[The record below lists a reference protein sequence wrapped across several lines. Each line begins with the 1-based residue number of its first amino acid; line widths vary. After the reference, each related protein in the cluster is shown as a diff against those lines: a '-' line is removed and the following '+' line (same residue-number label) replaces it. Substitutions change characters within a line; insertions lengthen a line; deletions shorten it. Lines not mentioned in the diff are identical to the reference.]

1 MDYTIEGQIAQAVRI
16 DVPPGSAIWA
26 SAGSL
31 MSHTSGVRWDLKMPG
46 GVEGVTKRL
55 LSGEGVS
62 LLYIEADQPNQ
73 QVMLSASRP
82 GHVMEWD
89 LADGPVTTTRGAF
102 VAAAGEQIDIDV
114 TVARRAGA
122 MLFGG
127 AGLFL
132 QRISGKGKVLVHGRG
147 DFIDKRLVEGE
158 SITVSSGNLAAFSDG
173 VDYDIRSTGDVK
185 RWLFSGEG
193 LFMTQLTGPGRVL
206 LQTLRRTAAHG

>member
-1 MDYTIEGQIAQAVRI
+1 
-16 DVPPGSAIWA
+16 
-26 SAGSL
+26 
-31 MSHTSGVRWDLKMPG
+31 
-46 GVEGVTKRL
+46 
-55 LSGEGVS
+55 
-62 LLYIEADQPNQ
+62 
-73 QVMLSASRP
+73 
-82 GHVMEWD
+82 MEWD
-89 LADGPVTTTRGAF
+89 LSDGPVTTTRGAF

-158 SITVSSGNLAAFSDG
+158 SITVSSGNLAAFSDS